1 MKSVFYVAT
10 VVSAYRRAI
19 DTYYDNPD
27 GFVYNPEWM
36 EELKKASHREFTT
49 GFYFNKPTDKD
60 QNYQTSDYTRD
71 YSFIGMVRSYD
82 PETKIAVVEQSN
94 KMILGDEIEIFGPG
108 KPYFSQVLDVLQ
120 NEDGESIESAP
131 HPQQIVRIK
140 MRQPVAENFILRK
153 RK

>member
-1 MKSVFYVAT
+1 MCI
-10 VVSAYRRAI
+10 R
-19 DTYYDNPD
+19 D
-27 GFVYNPEWM
+27 
-36 EELKKASHREFTT
+36 
-49 GFYFNKPTDKD
+49 
-60 QNYQTSDYTRD
+60 SDYTRD

-82 PETKIAVVEQSN
+82 PETKIAVVEQRN